1 MAKHR
6 VDSIRCRCPNRCA
19 ESDVYPEML
28 TDDTSQSDAGQ
39 VVLIMVGL
47 PARGKSLISG
57 KGTYT
62 QRTVF

>member
-6 VDSIRCRCPNRCA
+6 VDSIQCRCPNRCN
-19 ESDVYPEML
+19 ENDVYPEMF
-28 TDDTSQSDAGQ
+28 TDKRFQSDAGQ

-57 KGTYT
+57 KGRIRMETY
-62 QRTVF
+62 